1 MTCPTKLV
9 FPFSTLNISM
19 GKARKPCQWVSDV
32 TISKFIAYCKATLF
46 FTKDVFSKPLSIKL
60 TLATFTLFR

>member
-1 MTCPTKLV
+1 
-9 FPFSTLNISM
+9 M